1 MAIYFPNSGSFSLS
15 GLTFSTTT
23 ATAQPSSNLFNRAQ
37 VLVAVDGIPAGVTV
51 TFSNFKLSGQGI
63 TTTLDYAGTVT
74 RTSANNLSL
83 YNPEEDELFPP
94 GGFYEG
100 RPRTLL
106 NTTLSSWNS
115 SNNLVSFDVSPNGIL
130 PGEARIF
137 YAVMYSSNTQ
147 TNTAYSNITLAAF
160 PTFGLPIGSI
170 GVITSRFGTVGNYLR
185 LRNQGQV

>member
-15 GLTFSTTT
+15 GLTFDTLS
-23 ATAQPSSNLFNRAQ
+23 AIAQPTNILFNRAQ
-37 VLVAVDGIPAGVTV
+37 VVVAVDGIPAGVTV

-74 RTSANNLSL
+74 RSSANNLSL
-83 YNPEEDELFPP
+83 YNEDEDSLFPP

-100 RPRTLL
+100 RPRLNL

-137 YAVMYSSNTQ
+137 YAVLYSSSSQ
-147 TNTAYSNITLAAF
+147 QNTARSNIDIAAF

-170 GVITSRFGTVGNYLR
+170 ALITNRFGTVGNYLR
-185 LRNQGQV
+185 LRNQGQI